1 VGVIAANELGGTIG
15 AIWPILSAR
24 GSYLIAPVGMEK
36 LIPSVKEATFKTGQG
51 VHKYV
56 MGSRISLMPVLDALV
71 VTEIQSIEMLTGV
84 TATHVASGGVA
95 GSEGSV
101 VLALEGSEP
110 TVMKAVDLIQGI
122 KGEPA
127 FGMPPLEPPD
137 WQ

>member
-1 VGVIAANELGGTIG
+1 
-15 AIWPILSAR
+15 
-24 GSYLIAPVGMEK
+24 M
-36 LIPSVKEATFKTGQG
+36 
-51 VHKYV
+51 
-56 MGSRISLMPVLDALV
+56 SLMPVLDALV

-84 TATHVASGGVA
+84 TATQVASGGVS

-110 TVMKAVDLIQGI
+110 TVMKAVELIQSI